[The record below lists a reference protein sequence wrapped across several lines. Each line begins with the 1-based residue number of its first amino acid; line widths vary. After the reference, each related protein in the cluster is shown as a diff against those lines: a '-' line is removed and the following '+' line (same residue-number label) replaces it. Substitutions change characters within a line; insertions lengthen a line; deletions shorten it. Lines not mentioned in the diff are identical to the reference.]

1 MSTQSYRWL
10 MGALCLWAW
19 MGVSSC
25 GSSDR
30 EAPPPETVA
39 ACAGRPVR
47 QGCPCEG
54 ALEQPCV
61 AGLGACQAGVRRCGA
76 DGTWGGCEGEVAS
89 SPERCDHTDND
100 CDGEVDEGLLNSC
113 GGCEDLGQ
121 AVGGTCGVC
130 GRGTWTCE
138 SQEALR
144 CQGDLGEAGRNGCGG
159 CAELEG
165 EPGAACDHCGP
176 AQWVCDGLDAVRC
189 EGGAPYDA
197 CGGCSGLL
205 EIQVGEPCRSCGQYV
220 CQGDV
225 LICVPTDAC
234 DPNRVQTL
242 VPDIELQDVGCV
254 IGPADVNGDGIDDL
268 VFSSSGAGLGQ
279 VYFGPI
285 VDAGRFEGAPDVEFG
300 ESNVNSIVEFNAVED
315 VNGDGML
322 DALVT
327 FRQSPRNFND
337 NMGVIWG
344 PLGGEYC
351 LDFCPIT
358 DEEIY
363 ICNNSV
369 SGYCVDDDCCRC
381 NVDWINLT
389 TPVPCSRGVAQ
400 QRNFDFAM
408 LNRDFLWD
416 GRPVT
421 SSPCDLPPGML
432 TGDVNGDGYTDLIK
446 VDRCSPT
453 GGRCEF
459 SRVKVD
465 LGPNNEDSDSCFLN
479 PSVSECEVEFEF
491 VRTDSIDIRYYIA
504 RNIGPINIDSILAE
518 SYLWAPGITFDVLDI
533 LHIGANGIYWS
544 LAWRS
549 PPMSIIDWGVGVGDL
564 SGDGANELMIEQTNT
579 ASVAGNRVPL
589 AVLDGMSLQGFAE
602 LWVQIL
608 PTISDCVP
616 LAIGKMNLSGEDQ
629 NDLGVQCYGSGALRL
644 FVFAG
649 PIARG
654 SLDLSLADW
663 QPVIDLNE
671 FQLLVSMGDLDD
683 DQASD
688 FVLVSQDGTAEIYLG
703 ASIVR

>member
-1 MSTQSYRWL
+1 
-10 MGALCLWAW
+10 

-25 GSSDR
+25 GSSVR

-54 ALEQPCV
+54 ASEQPCV

-76 DGTWGGCEGEVAS
+76 DGTWGGCESEVAS

-220 CQGDV
+220 CQDDV

-300 ESNVNSIVEFNAVED
+300 ESNVNSIVELNAVED

-363 ICNNSV
+363 ICNNSA

-465 LGPNNEDSDSCFLN
+465 LGPNNADSDSCFLN
-479 PSVSECEVEFEF
+479 PSVSECEVELEIQLPGGVFEVINDVDGDGGSEVVIEVDWVTQTLIWSPLSPGSLVAREVVVPGGARLGGVVSLGDVNGDGGGDVLF
-491 VRTDSIDIRYYIA
+491 GISDESEVRQAVVFTHLNSSENGLSGSRLRGMGDTAGYSSAGGLGDLNCDGFRDVYMIDGNNIYYFF
-504 RNIGPINIDSILAE
+504 GPIGD
-518 SYLWAPGITFDVLDI
+518 GVFRVDVADI
-533 LHIGANGIYWS
+533 LLFGMFVPRVHFYRPLVIGDVN
-544 LAWRS
+544 
-549 PPMSIIDWGVGVGDL
+549 
-564 SGDGANELMIEQTNT
+564 GDGCDDWMFG
-579 ASVAGNRVPL
+579 V
-589 AVLDGMSLQGFAE
+589 
-602 LWVQIL
+602 
-608 PTISDCVP
+608 
-616 LAIGKMNLSGEDQ
+616 
-629 NDLGVQCYGSGALRL
+629 DLYFGH
-644 FVFAG
+644 
-649 PIARG
+649 
-654 SLDLSLADW
+654 
-663 QPVIDLNE
+663 LN
-671 FQLLVSMGDLDD
+671 
-683 DQASD
+683 
-688 FVLVSQDGTAEIYLG
+688 
-703 ASIVR
+703 